1 LRKRCELLDRVLA
14 TDPTFFE
21 KLIVSLLT
29 TMGYGGSRGDA
40 GRAIGKLG
48 DGGLDG
54 VIDEDPL
61 GLDRVYIQAKRYRA
75 DSAVAE
81 PEIRGFA
88 RKLGERKGH
97 QGVFVTTSHFTGPAS
112 AFAEKI
118 AKRIVLIDGD
128 QLARLMVKYGVLVRV
143 EETPMKQHL
152 AAIRQLFDYLTTGG
166 VLDVNPAAS
175 VRGPKYVVKR
185 GKTPVLFV

>member
-88 RKLGERKGH
+88 GSLESVKATK
-97 QGVFVTTSHFTGPAS
+97 GVFVIRMRLLFERDTS
-112 AFAEKI
+112 EKI
-118 AKRIVLIDGD
+118 EFRADRI
-128 QLARLMVKYGVLVRV
+128 QR
-143 EETPMKQHL
+143 E
-152 AAIRQLFDYLTTGG
+152 
-166 VLDVNPAAS
+166 S
-175 VRGPKYVVKR
+175 
-185 GKTPVLFV
+185 